1 MSETYRV
8 NLANLRILM
17 KTINRIG
24 FDGDLDLDKL
34 SLVVEYMDTELG
46 YCIKEEGDVFPV
58 LGVCNTYKDHSEFKS
73 TLAHEMIHLYQY
85 QILNMEPNHERH
97 FIEFAEELSVKI
109 NIPLSDLLP

>member
-34 SLVVEYMDTELG
+34 SLVVEDMDTELG

-58 LGVCNTYKDHSEFKS
+58 LGVCDTYKDHSEFKS

-85 QILNMEPNHERH
+85 QILNMEPNHKKH

-109 NIPLSDLLP
+109 KIPLSDLLP

>member
-58 LGVCNTYKDHSEFKS
+58 LGVDNTYKDHSEFKS